1 MFGPPGTGKT
11 LLAKVRPS
19 SVGHAQLWHAG
30 PSPIGILAPLPTMW
44 RPPHRPP
51 PPRAPLLTVWRW
63 RGDACSWQ
71 AVATECGTSFFSL
84 TSSTLASKWRG
95 DSEKMVR
102 HVPNAPTPECPHAL
116 TPSHPQALTPSH
128 PHTLT
133 PSHPHTL
140 TPSHPHTL
148 TPSRPHALTPSRP
161 HSHLAGTPSPL
172 IAVRAGAERAP
183 GRRMECR
190 GRGCRSGD
198 HRRPRAARA
207 GPRDVVGAPV
217 LCWPPAD
224 TGKRRARRTRVLA
237 PHGVHSTPSS
247 APRVTPV

>member
-133 PSHPHTL
+133 PSHPHAL

-148 TPSRPHALTPSRP
+148 TPSPC
-161 HSHLAGTPSPL
+161 
-172 IAVRAGAERAP
+172 
-183 GRRMECR
+183 RRDECR
-190 GRGCRSGD
+190 SVCSSRWRASTPPPPSSSTRST
-198 HRRPRAARA
+198 RSPASAAAPTSTRPRDA
-207 GPRDVVGAPV
+207 
-217 LCWPPAD
+217 
-224 TGKRRARRTRVLA
+224 
-237 PHGVHSTPSS
+237 SSPSS
-247 APRVTPV
+247 SFKWTASPPRTAHSVLRTLWLVVACCGLLWLAVACCALLVLSE